1 VPLNV
6 RFAGTLRFRPT
17 AQNTQN
23 KGDGMRTFFYKT
35 SFHRPDGLATIW
47 IHAERSFSFREI
59 FAKME
64 NSLVHLSTVVPNVI
78 ISIGYTLEA
87 HLVNPE
93 RIQVIVNP
101 WQMEIL
107 CDKTKV
113 NQILKELQNLWKGE
127 WKEDE
132 EVWETWNP
140 DASRKEDC

>member
-1 VPLNV
+1 
-6 RFAGTLRFRPT
+6 
-17 AQNTQN
+17 
-23 KGDGMRTFFYKT
+23 
-35 SFHRPDGLATIW
+35 
-47 IHAERSFSFREI
+47 
-59 FAKME
+59 ME

-140 DASRKEDC
+140 DASRQEDC